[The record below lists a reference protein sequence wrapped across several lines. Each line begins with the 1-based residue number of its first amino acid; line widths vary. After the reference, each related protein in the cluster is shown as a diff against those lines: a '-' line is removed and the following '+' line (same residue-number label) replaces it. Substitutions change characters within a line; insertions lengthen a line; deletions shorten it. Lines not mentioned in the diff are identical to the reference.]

1 MRMETARSG
10 RAHPSSQGFARTRG
24 ADRRSTIGVIQTIP
38 CLALLAAMIPLPFLG
53 LGTRSAVA
61 ALFLYVLRPSDVAPD
76 LTTGTQSREPGAA
89 ASSISGTLQNLTLGR
104 P

>member
-1 MRMETARSG
+1 M
-10 RAHPSSQGFARTRG
+10 
-24 ADRRSTIGVIQTIP
+24 IQTIP

-53 LGTRSAVA
+53 LGTRSTVA
-61 ALFLYVLRPSDVAPD
+61 ALFLYALRPSDVAPD
-76 LTTGTQSREPGAA
+76 LTTGTQSREPRGPA